1 MLKVERYY
9 LLKPKSL
16 EGDFL
21 FMIKKYRVRK
31 NEEFSKIISKRN
43 SLSSSSFVL
52 YFDKSKENYSRVGI
66 SVSKKLGNAV
76 VRNKIKRQIRMMLS
90 NMYDF
95 DNVGLDLIII
105 AKNKYLASDF
115 ITNQNDLE
123 KLIKKAIM
131 RRHGQGDFLK

>member
-43 SLSSSSFVL
+43 SLASSSFVL